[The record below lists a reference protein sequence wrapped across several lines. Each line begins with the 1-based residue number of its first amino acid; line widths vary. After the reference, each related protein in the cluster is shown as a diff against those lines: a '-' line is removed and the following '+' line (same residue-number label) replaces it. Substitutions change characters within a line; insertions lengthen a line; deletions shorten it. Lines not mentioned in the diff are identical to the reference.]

1 MDRCPSGLRSWFWKP
16 MCYARGGSNP
26 SLSAFVRITG
36 LEPVPFYK
44 DNHLKVARLPF
55 RQIRATFEPG
65 RYEYSM
71 VLLYAMIHKHK
82 KGSIKEKNVVFRVG
96 GFEPPKCRDQNPMPY
111 HLATPYTKERFS
123 LQGLCFSRV
132 NKKYHNYTWWCYHTF
147 WCNSTAWCLC
157 TARCQEKSSRN
168 TCISFFFMH

>member
-55 RQIRATFEPG
+55 RQIRSFVKTRHPVFLHTL
-65 RYEYSM
+65 SQS
-71 VLLYAMIHKHK
+71 VHK
-82 KGSIKEKNVVFRVG
+82 KEAFNARSSSHTRTNCPYLEWEDSNLRNVGIKTRCLTTWRHPIQRKGSLYKGSVFRGWIKNIIITSDGV
-96 GFEPPKCRDQNPMPY
+96 F
-111 HLATPYTKERFS
+111 TPFDVIAPC
-123 LQGLCFSRV
+123 G
-132 NKKYHNYTWWCYHTF
+132 
-147 WCNSTAWCLC
+147 A
-157 TARCQEKSSRN
+157 
-168 TCISFFFMH
+168 